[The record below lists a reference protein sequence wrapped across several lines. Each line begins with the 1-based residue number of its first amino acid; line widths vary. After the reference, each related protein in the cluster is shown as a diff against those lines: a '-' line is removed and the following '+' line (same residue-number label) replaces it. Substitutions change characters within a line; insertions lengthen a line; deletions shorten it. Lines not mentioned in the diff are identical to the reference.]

1 MKEKMYIVKTRWGTY
16 EILTEAEYERYL
28 IYG

>member
-1 MKEKMYIVKTRWGTY
+1 MKERMYIIKTRWGTY
-16 EILTEAEYERYL
+16 EILTEAQYEKRL